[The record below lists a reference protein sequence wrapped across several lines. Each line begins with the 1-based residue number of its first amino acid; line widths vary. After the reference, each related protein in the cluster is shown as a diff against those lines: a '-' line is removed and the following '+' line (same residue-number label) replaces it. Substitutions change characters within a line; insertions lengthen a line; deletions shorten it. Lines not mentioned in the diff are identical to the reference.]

1 MGKIYENFSKIAIVI
16 TLILYAWTSFSSL
29 DEKYQTKVLLSTFS
43 VLGENQNSSALT
55 SISQMNNDQIKNS
68 SKAFFIT
75 YMDTFNSGVLGK
87 EMRQTDAKSKRTI
100 ALAYGETDLRYH
112 LKFIKGAW
120 VPITLDV
127 STNVLYNFSYIVN
140 TPSKLVH
147 NLKMNFNETLQ
158 LTNFERMTFII
169 WDVFHAISGVWLASF
184 MIFLGSII
192 GLLFHPI
199 QSLLNFFPSLWHII
213 TTFWEGISNFKNLR

>member
-1 MGKIYENFSKIAIVI
+1 MGKIYENFSKIAII
-16 TLILYAWTSFSSL
+16 LTLILYVWTSFSSL
-29 DEKYQTKVLLSTFS
+29 DEKYESKVLLSTFS

-55 SISQMNNDQIKNS
+55 NMSQIDNDQIKNY

-75 YMDTFNSGVLGK
+75 YMDTFNSGALGK

-120 VPITLDV
+120 VPTTLDL

-140 TPSKLVH
+140 TPSKLIH
-147 NLKMNFNETLQ
+147 NLKMNFNESLH
-158 LTNFERMTFII
+158 LTNFERITFII
-169 WDVFHAISGVWLASF
+169 WDVFHAISGIWLASF
-184 MIFLGSII
+184 IIVFGSLIAF
-192 GLLFHPI
+192 LFHPI
-199 QSLLNFFPSLWHII
+199 QSFINFFPSLWHIV
-213 TTFWEGISNFKNLR
+213 TTVWGGISNFMNLR